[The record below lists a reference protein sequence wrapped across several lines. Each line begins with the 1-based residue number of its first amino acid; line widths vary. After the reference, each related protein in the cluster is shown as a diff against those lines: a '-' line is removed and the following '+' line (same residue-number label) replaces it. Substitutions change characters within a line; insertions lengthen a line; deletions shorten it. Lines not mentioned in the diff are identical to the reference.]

1 MAETKLYRSIHGRVI
16 GGVANGLADF
26 FGMDPTIVRLIFVL
40 LAVFGGGGVLL
51 YIILWIVLPEKHA
64 FSTYNAY
71 STPSSP
77 PSSSSPNSDLGSN
90 DSGVGETF
98 EGFENKE
105 RGFTPEPGQVAK
117 RKFEGS
123 LIGGLIL
130 ILIGVFFLAEKFIP
144 NINFGDFWPLLL
156 VVVGLVLIF
165 NSLPGKNK
173 NREESGEV

>member
-1 MAETKLYRSIHGRVI
+1 MAETKLYRSFHGRVI
-16 GGVANGLADF
+16 GGVASGLADF

-51 YIILWIVLPEKHA
+51 YIILWIVLPEKKA
-64 FSTYNAY
+64 FNTYNAY
-71 STPSSP
+71 GTAPSPAPQPSSDAG
-77 PSSSSPNSDLGSN
+77 NGGG
-90 DSGVGETF
+90 GVGETF
-98 EGFENKE
+98 DGFENKD
-105 RGFTPEPGQVAK
+105 RGYTPDSGQVAK

-165 NSLPGKNK
+165 NSLPGRNK
-173 NREESGEV
+173 NREENGDVQ

>member
-1 MAETKLYRSIHGRVI
+1 MAETKLYRSFHGRVI
-16 GGVANGLADF
+16 GGVASGLADF

-51 YIILWIVLPEKHA
+51 YIILWIVLPEKNA
-64 FSTYNAY
+64 FNTYNAY
-71 STPSSP
+71 GTPPSPASQPSSYA
-77 PSSSSPNSDLGSN
+77 GSN
-90 DSGVGETF
+90 DSGIGEAF

-105 RGFTPEPGQVAK
+105 RGFTPDSGQVAK

-144 NINFGDFWPLLL
+144 RINFGDFWPLLL

-165 NSLPGKNK
+165 NSLPGRTK
-173 NREESGEV
+173 NREENGDVQ